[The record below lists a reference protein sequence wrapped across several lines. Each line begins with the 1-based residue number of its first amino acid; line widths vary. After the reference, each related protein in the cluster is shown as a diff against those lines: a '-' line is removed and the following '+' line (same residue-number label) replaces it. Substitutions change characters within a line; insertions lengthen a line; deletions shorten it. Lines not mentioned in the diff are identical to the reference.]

1 MKRIFLISA
10 LLCASL
16 FSMSSHSAGGRI
28 DYDLDDDGLI
38 EINDLLDLNEIRN
51 NLNGA
56 TLYGSSE
63 GCPVSG
69 CKGFE
74 LTADLDF
81 DSNRDNKINAEDH
94 GGLFWNGG
102 KGWYPIGRY
111 YEEGPFTAIFNGNG
125 HQIRN
130 LYIKRPDDYHVG
142 LFSYAQNSV
151 FEDLI
156 ITGPL
161 SIIEGGTTVGAL
173 VGNTKGSKF
182 RRIYIGAHL
191 RGGYT
196 VGQLMGYGYHG
207 THIEDVVVS
216 GSVIADGNHAGVVGY
231 SSGLA
236 GGNIDK
242 TNSVKRAISTAAI
255 SGAGRT
261 GGIVSIL
268 YNTDIANSYWA
279 LDASGQATSAA
290 QSEADRYVGLNLAT
304 LQCAVAENTDFN
316 SGCVSNDG
324 SAEGLAGPVVLYNQW
339 DPATWDFGNANQ
351 LAGLKFNGAVAR
363 DSDGDGIIDGE
374 DKWPNNP
381 AAAIDSD
388 NDGHPD
394 IWPLGCDQTCINN
407 SGLTL
412 DGLPQF
418 AGAWLDEDHDGLA
431 DALNETCVENCNV
444 PAEFIDSFLNDYDND
459 GIVDAIDDNDDG
471 LNGSDVDADSDG
483 LVDISTVAHLD
494 AMRYQ
499 LQGAGLKTTENA
511 EIDSSGCPFVLHEGI
526 YQRRCHGYELIN
538 DLNFDSNG
546 DGVVDS
552 NDYAGLYWHENEEGI
567 GQGWLPIASEENPF
581 EALFDGNGYQI
592 KNLFINREASDNA
605 ALFAVVKNTRIENL
619 VLSGAGTAVRGR
631 VNVAVV
637 AGAASDSSFNKL
649 SVSGNVQAEK
659 YAGLVIGNAMF
670 NTHIKNI
677 SLAGS
682 VASNSYAG
690 GLVGRIESKSSSS
703 RNTMDSILSTVAVSA
718 SSSVLPIYGYSLY
731 LDMTNVYW
739 AKDIV
744 ETTNSF
750 FSNQRIHYLGLNLA
764 VLQCA
769 IAENS
774 DYTSGCVSED
784 GSAEGFS
791 KPVILFNQW
800 DPEVWDFGTS
810 TQLPGLKFSHA
821 VVRDNDGDGVTDAE
835 DAWPDDRA
843 VAIDRDDDGHPDKW
857 NISCD
862 EQCRIN
868 SGFQLDG
875 FPQLA
880 GAWKDDDH
888 DGLVDEKNTACT
900 INCDVPD
907 ALLDNNLSDYD
918 NDGIVDA
925 IDEDDDGINGTDA
938 DADSDGL
945 IDIASLAQLNAM
957 RYELKG
963 AGLKMNADGNTDSS
977 GCPFII
983 YRGTYQ
989 RRCHGYELIQDLD
1002 FDSNSDGIVNG
1013 DDHNGLYWYEND
1025 IGEGMGWRPIAM
1037 ESLYSY
1043 FSATFNGNGHT
1054 IKNLYINRS
1063 GNSDVGLFSKT
1074 SDAKIEN
1081 LIIAGPATFIKGG
1094 YAVAALVGESTRSQF
1109 NKISVFARLRARGSS
1124 GLVVGDAQR
1133 STKIQK
1139 VIASGSIEQAD
1150 ENGLSDAG
1158 GIVGRSLFEENVVQ
1172 QSISTVKISSTGDIG
1187 GIVGFD
1193 NKNQITSSYWAKDY
1207 SGIERSLGSSV
1218 EDSYVGL
1225 NLDTLQ
1231 CPLAE
1236 NAGFESGCVSN
1247 DGSSEGLTGPIIV
1260 YNQWD
1265 SADWDFGTADQ
1276 LPALKFGNDIYRDSD
1291 LDGAL
1296 DEDDAFVDNPA
1307 ASLDSDKDSM
1317 PDIWNP
1323 ICEAPECQQSSGLE
1337 ADPSP
1342 NDIDNDGVPDL
1353 IDTDNSRDNGKPS
1366 LLTIPT
1372 DISELVNSADA
1383 IAFEAD
1389 RDYIDQLYSQ
1399 LSAEDFVDAAEVLTF
1414 KAFVAGQEM
1423 VRNAEGGFNFDS
1435 GLIVIDWVAIDTSG
1449 NESDAL
1455 QQKLFIYPQVRFS
1468 SPDSISGEFNNAEI
1482 VLALSGDA
1490 PEYPV
1495 IIELQVDTDSST
1507 AMQPDVAESFDLT
1520 AKHQLVINAG
1530 DDPESLNREA
1540 TFIIP
1545 VADGGESEVDE
1556 TLLLNIVT
1564 VKDDS
1569 QVYAEGA
1576 IDAEHSSHELT
1587 ITETNLPPIIELVV
1601 KQAGAETNEVIQD
1614 GGEVTITAL
1623 VTDPNGKD
1631 SHSFVWDVNSLG
1643 FNATLESEFVFDP
1656 AQVAAGNYLVSVVA
1670 TDNGI
1675 NPLSVE
1681 REVVLS
1687 VVAGAVVEPGPD
1699 PGEAPDNGSGGGG
1712 SSGGGSSGGGAMHWW
1727 LLMAMMLLIYR
1738 RQYRV

>member
-1 MKRIFLISA
+1 MKRIFHIST

-16 FSMSSHSAGGRI
+16 FSISSLAAGDRA

-38 EINDLLDLNEIRN
+38 EINDLLDLDEIRN

-56 TLYGSSE
+56 TLYGSSL

-74 LTADLDF
+74 LTTDLDF
-81 DSNRDNKINAEDH
+81 DSNGDNKVNAEDH
-94 GGLFWNGG
+94 GGLFWDGG
-102 KGWYPIGRY
+102 KGWSPIGRY
-111 YEEGPFTAIFNGNG
+111 YHEGPFAAIFNGNG

-130 LYIKRPDDYHVG
+130 LYIKRPDDYRVG

-156 ITGPL
+156 ITGPQSL
-161 SIIEGGTTVGAL
+161 VEGSTYVGAL
-173 VGNTKGSKF
+173 VGYTTLSEF
-182 RRIYIGAHL
+182 RRIFVGAHM
-191 RGGYT
+191 RGRST
-196 VGQLMGYGYHG
+196 VGQLMGRAYYK
-207 THIEDVVVS
+207 TYVEDVAVS
-216 GSVIADGNHAGVVGY
+216 GSIRGDYTLGGVVG
-231 SSGLA
+231 SSYG
-236 GGNIDK
+236 D
-242 TNSVKRAISTAAI
+242 I
-255 SGAGRT
+255 SGSRQNTYQRTISAASIAGIKTT
-261 GGIVSIL
+261 GGMAASFKNGGAL
-268 YNTDIANSYWA
+268 NNYWA
-279 LDASGQATSAA
+279 LDISGQATSAG
-290 QSEADRYVGLNLAT
+290 QSEANSYVGLNLAT
-304 LQCAVAENTDFN
+304 LQCAVAENSDFN

-324 SAEGLAGPVVLYNQW
+324 SAEGLTGPVVLYNQW
-339 DPATWDFGNANQ
+339 DSFVWDFGNANQ
-351 LAGLKFNGAVAR
+351 LPGLKLNGAVAR
-363 DSDGDGIIDGE
+363 DSDGDGIIDDE

-381 AAAIDSD
+381 AAAIDED
-388 NDGHPD
+388 DDGYPD
-394 IWPLGCDQTCINN
+394 IWPLGCDQTCIGN
-407 SGLTL
+407 SGFQL

-431 DALNETCVENCNV
+431 DALNQACVENCTV
-444 PAEFIDSFLNDYDND
+444 PAEFIDSFLNDQDND
-459 GIVDAIDDNDDG
+459 GITDALDDNDDG
-471 LNGSDVDADSDG
+471 LNGTDVDADSDG
-483 LVDISTVAHLD
+483 LVDISTVAQLD

-499 LQGAGLKTTENA
+499 LQGVGLKTSENA
-511 EIDSSGCPFVLHEGI
+511 DIDSSGCPFVLHEGF

-538 DLNFDSNG
+538 DLDFDGNG

-552 NDYAGLYWHENEEGI
+552 SDYAGLYWNENEEGI
-567 GQGWLPIASEENPF
+567 GQGWLPIADEEKPF
-581 EALFDGNGYQI
+581 ETRFDGNGYQI
-592 KNLFINREASDNA
+592 KNLFINRETSDNT
-605 ALFAVVKNTRIENL
+605 ALFAVVKNARIENL

-631 VNVAVV
+631 VNVAAVV
-637 AGAASDSSFNKL
+637 GAASDSSFNKL
-649 SVSGNVQAEK
+649 SVSGNVLAEK

-677 SLAGS
+677 SLTGS

-744 ETTNSF
+744 ETTTEF
-750 FSNQRIHYLGLNLA
+750 FSNQSIHYLGLNST

-769 IAENS
+769 IAENT

-784 GSAEGFS
+784 GGAEGFR

-843 VAIDRDDDGHPDKW
+843 VAIDRDEDGYPDKW

-862 EQCRIN
+862 EPCRIN

-888 DGLVDEKNTACT
+888 DGLVDEINIACT
-900 INCDVPD
+900 VNCDVAD
-907 ALLDNNLSDYD
+907 ALLDSNLSDYD

-925 IDEDDDGINGTDA
+925 LDDDDDGINGTDA

-945 IDIASLAQLNAM
+945 IDIANLAQLNAM

-963 AGLKMNADGNTDSS
+963 AGLKMTSDGTTDSS

-989 RRCHGYELIQDLD
+989 QRCHGYELTQDLD
-1002 FDSNSDGIVNG
+1002 FDSNGDGIVNG
-1013 DDHNGLYWYEND
+1013 DDHDGFYWHENE

-1037 ESLYSY
+1037 DGLYSY
-1043 FSATFNGNGHT
+1043 FSATFNGNGHK

-1063 GNSDVGLFSKT
+1063 GNSDVGLFGKI
-1074 SDAKIEN
+1074 SDASIEN

-1094 YAVAALVGESTRSQF
+1094 YSVGAVVGKSTRSQF
-1109 NKISVFARLRARGSS
+1109 NKISVFARLQARVNA
-1124 GLVVGDAQR
+1124 GLIVGDAQR
-1133 STKIQK
+1133 NTQIQA
-1139 VIASGSIEQAD
+1139 VITSGSIEQAD
-1150 ENGLSDAG
+1150 ESGLSDAG
-1158 GIVGRSLFEENVVQ
+1158 GIVGRSLFEENILG
-1172 QSISTVKISSTGDIG
+1172 QSISTVKISGTGDIG
-1187 GIVGFD
+1187 GIVGYD
-1193 NKNQITSSYWAKDY
+1193 NKNQITGSYWAKDY
-1207 SGIERSLGSSV
+1207 SGIERSSDSSV
-1218 EDSYVGL
+1218 DDSYVGL
-1225 NLDTLQ
+1225 NLDILQ
-1231 CPLAE
+1231 CPIAA

-1247 DGSSEGLTGPIIV
+1247 DGSVEGLTGPVVI
-1260 YNQWD
+1260 YSNWD
-1265 SADWDFGTADQ
+1265 SEHWDFGTVNQ
-1276 LPALKFGNDIYRDSD
+1276 LPALKFGDDIYRDSD

-1296 DEDDAFVDNPA
+1296 NEEDAFINNPA
-1307 ASLDSDKDSM
+1307 ASLDTDKDGK

-1337 ADPSP
+1337 VDPSP

-1353 IDTDNSRDNGKPS
+1353 IDTDNGRDNGKPS

-1372 DISELVNSADA
+1372 DTSELVNSADA
-1383 IAFEAD
+1383 VAFEAG
-1389 RDYIDQLYSQ
+1389 RDYIDHLFSQ
-1399 LSAEDFVDAAEVLTF
+1399 LSAEDFVDAAEALTF
-1414 KAFVAGQEM
+1414 KASIAGQEI
-1423 VRNAEGGFNFDS
+1423 VRNAEGGFSFDS

-1455 QQKLFIYPQVRFS
+1455 QQKLFIYPQVRFN
-1468 SPDSISGEFNNAEI
+1468 SPDSITGELNNAEI
-1482 VLALSGDA
+1482 VLELSGNA

-1495 IIELQVDTDSST
+1495 TIELQVDTGSST
-1507 AMQPDVAESFDLT
+1507 ANQSDVAESFDLT

-1530 DDPESLNREA
+1530 DDAESLNREA

-1545 VADGGESEVDE
+1545 VSDGDESEVDE
-1556 TLLLNIVT
+1556 TLLLNIVAI
-1564 VKDDS
+1564 KDGS
-1569 QVYAEGA
+1569 QDYAEGA
-1576 IDAEHSSHELT
+1576 IDVARSSHELT
-1587 ITETNLPPIIELVV
+1587 ITETNLPPVVQLLV
-1601 KQAGAETNEVIQD
+1601 KQAGAETNEVMQD
-1614 GGEVTITAL
+1614 GGEVTLTAL

-1631 SHSFVWDVNSLG
+1631 SHSFAWDVNSLG
-1643 FNATLESEFVFDP
+1643 LNAALEAEFVFNP
-1656 AQVAAGNYLVSVVA
+1656 AQVVAGNYLVSVVV
-1670 TDNGI
+1670 TDNGVD
-1675 NPLSVE
+1675 PLSAE
-1681 REVVLS
+1681 GEVMLP
-1687 VVAGAVVEPGPD
+1687 VVARAVVEPGPE
-1699 PGEAPDNGSGGGG
+1699 PGTEPDNGSGGGG
-1712 SSGGGSSGGGAMHWW
+1712 SSSGGGAVHW
-1727 LLMAMMLLIYR
+1727 LLLMVMMLLICR
-1738 RQYRV
+1738 RQYRI